1 MKFKDF
7 LREQK
12 EKHAVLAFGRM
23 NPITNGHEKL
33 VNKVKDIAT
42 KVGGSHHIV
51 LSHSQDPKKN
61 PLSAAQKVKHA
72 SHAFAGTNFT
82 AASKKAPTFF
92 DHAEK
97 LHKQGVSHLHMVGGS
112 DRVDEY
118 DRLLNKYNGTH
129 SGARFNFKSIQVHS
143 AGERDPDAEGVSG
156 ISASKMRDAAKNG
169 DFDTFKKGAPS
180 TMSQSN
186 IKQMYNDVR
195 KGMNLREAVELGEN
209 DLSRFSKYVIKPV
222 KTEPKIVRKTNPA
235 GRTSDH
241 VEYEVHGTLS
251 SQKRTF
257 KSKKEAEAY
266 YNTVKEETLLEG
278 VHDKGIFKA
287 VFLGGGPGS
296 GKDYVLSNTLDGHGL
311 TEINSDKA
319 LEYLMDKEDLDMK
332 MPESEE
338 EQRNAVRKRAKNVTE
353 LRQRLALHG
362 RNGII
367 INGTG
372 DDPEKYKKIK
382 EKLEALGYETK
393 MVMVNTEDEVSR
405 QRNVE
410 RGQRGGRTVPEDIRK
425 EKWDAVQ
432 ASRVEHAKTFG
443 DSYSEFDNSEDLR
456 SAPPEVVDAKTKEMQ
471 GIFKDIQKF
480 VAAAPKNDQSKQW
493 IANELGKKDTAP
505 VVKDA
510 RPHADAGH
518 QDEGNKLGLEYYGFG
533 RYGKDGKVTHRSV
546 HGKLVEIE
554 KKQKETPD
562 LPVMGSGSS
571 STKEFKLKD
580 KQKERLKD
588 ISAKSK
594 LSKLKK
600 ENVNEDLRNWFDDKH
615 PEGGWKRINSKGE
628 AIGPCAR
635 EPGEAKPKCMSNEK
649 RASLT
654 KKERASAVSAKRRHD
669 PNPERKGEPINV
681 SNVGK
686 GKISEAAYEGNIGM
700 MEVMKFHQ
708 KATDD
713 QKKKF
718 KEHLANKNHK
728 EAWKMIQHVSGT
740 KLVGKQFEE
749 VQTKH
754 TLASISELPK
764 DKKTTITFADGNKK
778 KYDSVQRMGKGL
790 RVYHKDGKNNYDG
803 KPSDSIKLHQ
813 LQGAKFQFHEETQTK
828 KQKLLSDRHGK
839 PRTFLLRASAAKEAH
854 VKGGTVHKAGS
865 KYVIK
870 IKEDKDEVYS
880 PTNNAIEAIYGQNS
894 STPSAKQLGKVG
906 ISSREKD
913 KPRLDKPVAEE
924 RRTISL
930 STIKENFQK
939 KIEESIDKG
948 IEPGISMA
956 AAGESPAR
964 DMGEKLSKRGKAT
977 QVVPK
982 NISEL
987 TGDET
992 TASIGD
998 QKEDELKK
1006 KGISLLTFKK
1016 RNFI

>member
-72 SHAFAGTNFT
+72 SHAFPGTNFT

-118 DRLLNKYNGTH
+118 DRLLHKYNGTH

-209 DLSRFSKYVIKPV
+209 DLSRFNKYVIKPV

-332 MPESEE
+332 MPENEE

-382 EKLEALGYETK
+382 EKLEALGYETT
-393 MVMVNTEDEVSR
+393 MVMVNTADEVSR

-432 ASRVEHAKTFG
+432 ASRVEHGKTFG
-443 DSYSEFDNSEDLR
+443 DNYVEFDNSEDLR

-471 GIFKDIQKF
+471 GIFKNIQKF

-510 RPHADAGH
+510 RPHADSGH
-518 QDEGNKLGLEYYGFG
+518 QEEGNKLGLEYYGFG

-546 HGKLVEIE
+546 HGKLVEIQP
-554 KKQKETPD
+554 KQKETPD
-562 LPVMGSGSS
+562 LPVMGSGSA

-580 KQKERLKD
+580 KQKEKLKD
-588 ISAKSK
+588 ISSKSK
-594 LSKLKK
+594 LPKTKNESINNRFENFLSEAVTVTITGDTAEEVSKTFRLLRTD
-600 ENVNEDLRNWFDDKH
+600 EEEMTEQEEVNTMSDPGAYNLLRLGMPLIKEDLRNWFDPKH

-649 RASLT
+649 RASLS

-708 KATDD
+708 KATPD

-749 VQTKH
+749 TEK
-754 TLASISELPK
+754 
-764 DKKTTITFADGNKK
+764 
-778 KYDSVQRMGKGL
+778 
-790 RVYHKDGKNNYDG
+790 
-803 KPSDSIKLHQ
+803 
-813 LQGAKFQFHEETQTK
+813 K

-870 IKEDKDEVYS
+870 LKEDKDEVYS

-906 ISSREKD
+906 TSSRGKD